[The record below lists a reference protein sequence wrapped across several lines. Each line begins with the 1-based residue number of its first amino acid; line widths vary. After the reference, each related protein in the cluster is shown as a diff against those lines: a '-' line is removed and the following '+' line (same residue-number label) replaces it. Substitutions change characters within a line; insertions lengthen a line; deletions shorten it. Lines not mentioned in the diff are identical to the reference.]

1 LEEAKLFLIIFFS
14 AFAGVLPPG
23 LVNLSVAKTCL
34 EKGKSNGLIL
44 AVGSAIIVF
53 VQASIAIMLSKYIF
67 DHPYVNKILLR
78 TGVVIFGILAIY
90 FFIKAKKKYTDL
102 ENSTEKGLK
111 SFLKGMMVSA
121 LNVFPIPFFVAVSTA
136 MNAKGRYE
144 YDLNE
149 VVIFASGA
157 MLGSFCVYYL
167 YAICFLKIEKHTDSV
182 TKYSNYFMAFL
193 MVALLI
199 ITLFRI
205 YYPWQ

>member
-1 LEEAKLFLIIFFS
+1 LEEAKLFLVIFIA
-14 AFAGVLPPG
+14 AFVGVLPPG

-34 EKGKSNGLIL
+34 EKGKSNGLL
-44 AVGSAIIVF
+44 LSVGAALIVF
-53 VQASIAIMLSKYIF
+53 VQATVAIMLSKYIF
-67 DHPYVNKILLR
+67 DHPYVNKMLLR

-90 FFIKAKKKYTDL
+90 FFIKAKKKHTNL
-102 ENSTEKGLK
+102 ENSTEKGVK
-111 SFLKGMMVSA
+111 SFLKGMMISA

-144 YDLNE
+144 YDFNDIL
-149 VVIFASGA
+149 VFALGA
-157 MLGSFCVYYL
+157 MLGSFCVYYI

-193 MVALLI
+193 MVALVI

-205 YYPWQ
+205 YYPWK

>member
-1 LEEAKLFLIIFFS
+1 MEEAKLFLVIFIA
-14 AFAGVLPPG
+14 AFVGVLPPG

-34 EKGKSNGLIL
+34 EKGKSNGLL
-44 AVGSAIIVF
+44 LSVGAALIVF
-53 VQASIAIMLSKYIF
+53 VQATVAIMLSKYIF
-67 DHPYVNKILLR
+67 DHPYVNKMLLR

-90 FFIKAKKKYTDL
+90 FFIKAKKKHTNL
-102 ENSTEKGLK
+102 ENSTEKGVK
-111 SFLKGMMVSA
+111 SFLKGMMISA

-144 YDLNE
+144 YDFNDIL
-149 VVIFASGA
+149 VFALGA
-157 MLGSFCVYYL
+157 MLGSFCVYYI

-193 MVALLI
+193 MVALVI

-205 YYPWQ
+205 YYPWK